1 MATFFKTIWGVVVNP
16 TEAMRDIDERRPVV
30 QGLIVIIAVGLIGGF
45 ARYVAMGEEF
55 AESFSIGI
63 QTPLAGIFVPG
74 WAIAIIVANVVA
86 AGLLWVMS
94 RVLGGNASF
103 ATLFAGVCFIYSIF
117 ILNSL
122 IRLVIDPFL
131 DFNITS
137 RIGTLVGIA
146 VLMWQLMLHVIL
158 VARANGFSTPR
169 SIATVIIPEI
179 IVWGIFSGFIFWVM
193 ITIRDRIGL

>member
-16 TEAMRDIDERRPVV
+16 METMSDIDERRPVV
-30 QGLIVIIAVGLIGGF
+30 QGLIVIIAVGLIGGL
-45 ARYVAMGEEF
+45 ARYITMGDEF

-74 WAIAIIVANVVA
+74 WAIAIIVANAVA

-169 SIATVIIPEI
+169 SIATVLIPEI
-179 IVWGIFSGFIFWVM
+179 IVWGILSGFIFWVM